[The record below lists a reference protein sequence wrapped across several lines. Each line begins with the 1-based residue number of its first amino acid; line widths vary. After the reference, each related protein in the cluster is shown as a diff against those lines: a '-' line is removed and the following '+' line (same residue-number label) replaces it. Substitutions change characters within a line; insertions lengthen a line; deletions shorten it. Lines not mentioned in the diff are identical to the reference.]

1 MKRCIKYKE
10 YERGWIV
17 LSGYNAHAR
26 DDIDRLLGS
35 LILNKFLNLLYI
47 TGVHT
52 QQFTVLSIFRM
63 ALARFCANK
72 ETYRHCVPCT
82 DFAFSTSVTSN

>member
-35 LILNKFLNLLYI
+35 
-47 TGVHT
+47 
-52 QQFTVLSIFRM
+52 
-63 ALARFCANK
+63 
-72 ETYRHCVPCT
+72 
-82 DFAFSTSVTSN
+82 